1 MVVEHAIV
9 TNNQAVSHGKE
20 ILERNIKTS
29 AWDPAA
35 EGKPDRDP
43 IILLNVFLDLDR
55 RVGNGR
61 ENTFIR
67 PFDVGTALAR
77 STEI

>member
-20 ILERNIKTS
+20 VLERNIKTP
-29 AWDPAA
+29 ARQPAA

-43 IILLNVFLDLDR
+43 IILLYIFLDLDLC
-55 RVGNGR
+55 VGNGR
-61 ENTFIR
+61 ENTFIC
-67 PFDVGTALAR
+67 PLDIGTALAR